1 MAAMTLKTSIQKV
14 LSQQSKAKVVCMG
27 DFNDTPADESLTTV
41 LEAKQ
46 SDTDKHGELINL
58 SAPWTSYD
66 IQTIKSKYRWEVF
79 DQFIVSD
86 YFLTPNECCQFKD
99 SEIFKAP
106 FLLEPDISYG
116 GVKPKRT
123 YIGYRYNNGFSDHLP
138 VLLRF
143 SLSGY

>member
-1 MAAMTLKTSIQKV
+1 
-14 LSQQSKAKVVCMG
+14 MG

-46 SDTDKHGELINL
+46 SDTDENGELINL

-86 YFLTPNECCQFKD
+86 YFLAPNKCYQFKG

-123 YIGYRYNNGFSDHLP
+123 YIGYRYSNGFSDHLP